1 MFQVAGQG
9 KCDSFRGV
17 QGGKMRDVFPL
28 SYGFSLVE
36 GAQKSI
42 WYQCKMITEEE
53 TRQQVCLSREKAGE
67 GSHLLVCIYIHQE
80 TGKSQT
86 AEGPK

>member
-17 QGGKMRDVFPL
+17 QGGEMRDVFPL

-53 TRQQVCLSREKAGE
+53 TRQQVCLRREKARE
-67 GSHLLVCIYIHQE
+67 VSHLLYSP
-80 TGKSQT
+80 GDWKDSNS
-86 AEGPK
+86 